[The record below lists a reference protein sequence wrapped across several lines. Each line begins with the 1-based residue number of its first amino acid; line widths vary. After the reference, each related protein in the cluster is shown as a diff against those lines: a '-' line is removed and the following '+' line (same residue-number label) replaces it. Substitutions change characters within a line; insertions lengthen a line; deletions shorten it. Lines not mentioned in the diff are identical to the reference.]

1 MKKDIKDTLQEIYKN
16 NKEDLL
22 DFISKEMNTR
32 EVINK
37 LAYNNYE
44 EYVKSIVGIECTL
57 NDDDILNKAYDF
69 YLDKDYVSLLS
80 EPLKYFIGDEID
92 IKKEELLE
100 DLKRAIIDYSNRELG
115 NDYKYEDFDKI
126 YPDLKDIGLA
136 YTTDPD
142 GEHTIQ
148 ATIDLV
154 YQEYRQY
161 VDDKLIVCQP
171 FSWKPNQDILDGIR
185 DMTQKINEYSFND
198 FAYVEE
204 DFLYQA
210 LGLKK
215 DDEGNFYD
223 PKELEQN
230 QVEDLEI

>member
-1 MKKDIKDTLQEIYKN
+1 MENVKDTLKEIYKN
-16 NKEDLL
+16 NKEVLL
-22 DFISKEMNTR
+22 DFIGKEMNTR
-32 EVINK
+32 EVMNELVDK
-37 LAYNNYE
+37 NYK
-44 EYVKSIVGIECTL
+44 EYIKSIMGIECTL

-69 YLDKDYVSLLS
+69 YMNKDYVFLLS
-80 EPLKYFIGDEID
+80 EPLKDFVVDKRTL
-92 IKKEELLE
+92 KKEELLE

-126 YPDLKDIGLA
+126 YPDFEDIGLA

-148 ATIDLV
+148 ATIDLI

-161 VDDKLIVCQP
+161 VDNKLVVCQP
-171 FSWKPNQDILDGIR
+171 FAYEENQDILDGIR
-185 DMTQKINEYSFND
+185 DMTQRLNEYGFDD

-230 QVEDLEI
+230 QEDDLDM

>member
-1 MKKDIKDTLQEIYKN
+1 MKDVKDTLKAIYKN
-16 NKEDLL
+16 NKNDLL
-22 DFISKEMNTR
+22 DFIRDEMNTR
-32 EVINK
+32 EVMNDF
-37 LAYNNYE
+37 AYKNYK
-44 EYVKSIVGIECTL
+44 EYIKSIIGIEYTL
-57 NDDDILNKAYDF
+57 NDNDILDKAYDF
-69 YLDKDYVSLLS
+69 YMGIDYVSLLS
-80 EPLKYFIGDEID
+80 EPLKDLVGDKLNL
-92 IKKEELLE
+92 KKEELLE
-100 DLKRAIIDYSNRELG
+100 DLKKAIIDYNNREFET
-115 NDYKYEDFDKI
+115 DYKYEDFDKVF
-126 YPDLKDIGLA
+126 PNTEEIGLA

-148 ATIDLV
+148 STIDLD

-161 VDDKLIVCQP
+161 VDNKLVVCQP
-171 FSWKPNQDILDGIR
+171 FAYKENQDMLDGIR

-230 QVEDLEI
+230 QEDELEM

>member
-80 EPLKYFIGDEID
+80 EPLKYFVGDEID

-100 DLKRAIIDYSNRELG
+100 DLKKAIIDYNNREFET
-115 NDYKYEDFDKI
+115 DYKYEDFDKVF
-126 YPDLKDIGLA
+126 PNTEEIGLA

-148 ATIDLV
+148 STIDLD

-230 QVEDLEI
+230 QEDELEM

>member
-1 MKKDIKDTLQEIYKN
+1 MKKDIKDTLQEIYKT

-22 DFISKEMNTR
+22 DFIGKEMNTR
-32 EVINK
+32 EVMNELVDK
-37 LAYNNYE
+37 NCR
-44 EYVKSIVGIECTL
+44 EYIKSIIGIEHNI
-57 NDDDILNKAYDF
+57 NDDDILSKATNY
-69 YLDKDYVSLLS
+69 YLDKGYFSLIS
-80 EPLKYFIGDEID
+80 EPLNDLVEEKVDL
-92 IKKEELLE
+92 KKEELIE
-100 DLKRAIIDYSNRELG
+100 ELKKVIIDYYNREFDE
-115 NDYKYEDFDKI
+115 DYKYEDFDKVF
-126 YPDLKDIGLA
+126 PNTEEIGLA

-148 ATIDLV
+148 STIDLD

-161 VDDKLIVCQP
+161 VDNKLVVCQP

-230 QVEDLEI
+230 QVDDLDM

>member
-1 MKKDIKDTLQEIYKN
+1 MKKDITDTLKEIYKN

-22 DFISKEMNTR
+22 SFIGKEMNTR
-32 EVINK
+32 EVMNELVDK
-37 LAYNNYE
+37 NCR
-44 EYVKSIVGIECTL
+44 EYIKSIIGIEYTL
-57 NDDDILNKAYDF
+57 NDNDILDKAYDF
-69 YLDKDYVSLLS
+69 YMGIDYVSLLS
-80 EPLKYFIGDEID
+80 EPLKDLVGDKLD
-92 IKKEELLE
+92 LKKEELLE
-100 DLKRAIIDYSNRELG
+100 DLKKAIIDYNNREFET
-115 NDYKYEDFDKI
+115 DYKYEDFDKVF
-126 YPDLKDIGLA
+126 PNTEEIGLA

-148 ATIDLV
+148 STIDLD

-161 VDDKLIVCQP
+161 VDNKLVVCQP
-171 FSWKPNQDILDGIR
+171 FAYKENQDMLDGIR

-230 QVEDLEI
+230 QEDELEM